1 MIKKNLVFL
10 LDIWF
15 KWRREWRRE
24 ICGGHRFL
32 AFRLLQTWI
41 GTSTSLLFFF
51 FILFTK
57 PKLPLGFREAM
68 TVIALIYP
76 HFITWSYLWL
86 MA

>member
-1 MIKKNLVFL
+1 MIEKNLVFL

-15 KWRREWRRE
+15 KWRRECSRT
-24 ICGGHRFL
+24 
-32 AFRLLQTWI
+32 QMP
-41 GTSTSLLFFF
+41 S
-51 FILFTK
+51 ILFTSNLDWYK
-57 PKLPLGFREAM
+57 YFPSIFLILFPQHKLPLGFREEM